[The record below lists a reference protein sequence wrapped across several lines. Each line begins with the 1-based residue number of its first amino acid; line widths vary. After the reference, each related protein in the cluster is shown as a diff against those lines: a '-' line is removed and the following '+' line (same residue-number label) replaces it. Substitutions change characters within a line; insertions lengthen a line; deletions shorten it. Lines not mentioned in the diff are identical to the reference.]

1 MISKWLK
8 FLPLV
13 IAACR
18 NKTLSEIVNSA
29 EVLSDMTEMKHGSF
43 FFFLFGRNISMLMLN
58 VIEGLGYLESKG
70 F

>member
-8 FLPLV
+8 FLHLV

-43 FFFLFGRNISMLMLN
+43 FFFFGRNISMLMLN
-58 VIEGLGYLESKG
+58 VIEGLEYLESKG
-70 F
+70 L